1 MTHPPFDL
9 DTFLAH
15 LPALPGVYRMY
26 DAKGLLLYVGKA
38 KSLKN
43 RVKSYFAKNNQLSP
57 KGVAMVSQIERM
69 DFILTDSEV
78 EALLLEANLIKT
90 LKPKYNI
97 VLRDDKRYP
106 WIGISNEAFPRLF
119 ITRTPNYRGKAKFFG
134 PYTNTGDMYATL
146 KEIRRHFPLRQRRK
160 PLFQTRPCMNYFIGN
175 CSGPCQKLITPEA
188 YQDIVKQVEFFLKG
202 KADDLLELIH
212 TEMQEA
218 AEAMNFE
225 RAAKLRDRYRAVE
238 NLVSNQKMLLNDPKA
253 NLDVIAGSEDGLRCA
268 ITVLTVRKGKLIGSR
283 SQDMPLP
290 QDATLSET
298 MSSFLYTYYD
308 HLQPEDL
315 PDFLLVQYPPEDPE
329 FLSAW
334 LTQKRQTAKSTKKV
348 NTKAKPKTK
357 IETPIGTRPTPT
369 IQLVEK
375 RNPLH
380 KDLLQMA
387 EKNAQ
392 EALEQ
397 AKRQDATRM
406 RNDPTRALIEL
417 QVALNLPDLP
427 ARIEC
432 YDISHFQ
439 GSQTVA
445 SMVVFQD
452 GVADKQSYRRF
463 KIHCAEGLPNDFDSM
478 AEVIQRRFSHK
489 EEEPGWEEP
498 DLVIIDGGKG
508 QLGAAQ
514 RILKNMGID
523 EQPMISL
530 AKKFEEV
537 FVPGQSRPIILPR
550 DSIALFLLQQI
561 RDEAHRFAI
570 TYHRSLRG
578 KKALASELDDIEGI
592 GAKRKAQLLEAFQ
605 TVEKIKS
612 ASIQELASA
621 LSCSIK
627 IASKLH
633 EALHASS

>member
-1 MTHPPFDL
+1 
-9 DTFLAH
+9 
-15 LPALPGVYRMY
+15 MY

-38 KSLKN
+38 KNLKN

-106 WIGISNEAFPRLF
+106 WIGISDEAFPRLF
-119 ITRTPNYRGKAKFFG
+119 ITRTPNYRGKARFFG

-188 YQDIVKQVEFFLKG
+188 YHDIVKQVEYFLKG

-212 TEMQEA
+212 TDMQEA

-290 QDATLSET
+290 QEATLAET

-315 PDFLLVQYPPEDPE
+315 PDFLLAHYPPEDPE

-334 LTQKRQTAKSTKKV
+334 LTQKRENTQKRQGAQNKTGKNKSLKS
-348 NTKAKPKTK
+348 P
-357 IETPIGTRPTPT
+357 GTRPAQT
-369 IQLVEK
+369 IQLIEK

-380 KDLLQMA
+380 RDLLQMA

-417 QVALNLPDLP
+417 QVALDLPDLP

-478 AEVIQRRFSHK
+478 AEVIKRRFSHK
-489 EEEPGWEEP
+489 GDEPGWDEP

-514 RILKNMGID
+514 RILNAMGIA

-570 TYHRSLRG
+570 TYHRNLRG
-578 KKALASELDDIEGI
+578 KKALQSELDEIEGI
-592 GAKRKAQLLEAFQ
+592 GVKRKAQLMEAFQ
-605 TVEKIKS
+605 TVDRIKA
-612 ASIQELASA
+612 ASIQELATA

-627 IASKLH
+627 VASKLH
-633 EALHASS
+633 DAIHHNH

>member
-1 MTHPPFDL
+1 
-9 DTFLAH
+9 
-15 LPALPGVYRMY
+15 
-26 DAKGLLLYVGKA
+26 
-38 KSLKN
+38 
-43 RVKSYFAKNNQLSP
+43 
-57 KGVAMVSQIERM
+57 
-69 DFILTDSEV
+69 
-78 EALLLEANLIKT
+78 
-90 LKPKYNI
+90 
-97 VLRDDKRYP
+97 
-106 WIGISNEAFPRLF
+106 
-119 ITRTPNYRGKAKFFG
+119 
-134 PYTNTGDMYATL
+134 
-146 KEIRRHFPLRQRRK
+146 
-160 PLFQTRPCMNYFIGN
+160 
-175 CSGPCQKLITPEA
+175 
-188 YQDIVKQVEFFLKG
+188 
-202 KADDLLELIH
+202 
-212 TEMQEA
+212 
-218 AEAMNFE
+218 
-225 RAAKLRDRYRAVE
+225 
-238 NLVSNQKMLLNDPKA
+238 
-253 NLDVIAGSEDGLRCA
+253 
-268 ITVLTVRKGKLIGSR
+268 
-283 SQDMPLP
+283 MPLP

-375 RNPLH
+375 RSPLH

-489 EEEPGWEEP
+489 GEEPGWEEP